1 MNRLKFFQTF
11 LKDIKVASVTPTSK
25 HAVKKICGKID
36 FAKPGMIVAEYGAG
50 EGVVSKEL
58 LTRIPADGK
67 LILIERNPI
76 LADHLRKVLTDHRVT
91 VFTGNA
97 EQVEEFLAS
106 IGVYHLDAIVSSI
119 PFTMLPKAVATSL
132 VEKSAKLLGG
142 NGVFVMFQ
150 FNPRA
155 KKFLKKS
162 FPHIDSGL
170 VLMNIPPLLT
180 WKARA

>member
-1 MNRLKFFQTF
+1 MNRLKFFKTF

-25 HAVKKICGKID
+25 HAVKKICSKID
-36 FAKPGMIVAEYGAG
+36 FAKPGMVVVEYGAG

-58 LTRIPADGK
+58 LKRLPADGK
-67 LILIERNPI
+67 LILIERNAA
-76 LADHLRKVLTDHRVT
+76 LADHLRKVFTDHRVT
-91 VFTGNA
+91 VFTASA
-97 EQVEEFLAS
+97 EKIDELVAS
-106 IGVYHLDAIVSSI
+106 LGISHVDAIMSSI
-119 PFTMLPKAVATSL
+119 PFTMIPKAAAQEL

-142 NGVFVMFQ
+142 TGVFVMFQ

-162 FPHIDSGL
+162 FGHIDSDL
-170 VLMNIPPLLT
+170 VLLNIPPLLT